1 MEICQKQYDEKNI
14 RRRTYDVLNVLAAT
28 DIISK
33 DKKEIKWKGL
43 STPSPIEEL
52 KVCPQSQ
59 VVTFLLH
66 VAYALPAVMLKYN
79 EGPF

>member
-52 KVCPQSQ
+52 KVCPQS
-59 VVTFLLH
+59 
-66 VAYALPAVMLKYN
+66 
-79 EGPF
+79 